1 MVSVYIKAPEGSMTY
16 MHMHSLNQEINLS
29 RAGSAP
35 VSFFDT
41 IGTRDM
47 CFVSCTGFL
56 QLNSLNVGQEALAS
70 RSATLIREQ

>member
-1 MVSVYIKAPEGSMTY
+1 

-35 VSFFDT
+35 VSIFDT

-47 CFVSCTGFL
+47 CFVSCTEFL
-56 QLNSLNVGQEALAS
+56 QLNSLSKEKEAQAS
-70 RSATLIREQ
+70 ASATLIREQ